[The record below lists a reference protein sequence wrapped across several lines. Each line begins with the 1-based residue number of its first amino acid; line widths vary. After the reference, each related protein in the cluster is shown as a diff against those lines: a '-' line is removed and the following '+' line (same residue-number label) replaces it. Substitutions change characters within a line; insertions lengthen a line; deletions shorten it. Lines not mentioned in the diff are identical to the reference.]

1 MISQKVL
8 ITDFN
13 MVTAYGRGVEPCWQG
28 LMKGETAIKEFD
40 RFPPYDFSTRYA
52 AMVQGLKPGGQSY
65 VWQMLEPLLEEARTR
80 VPRDAFLILTTA
92 VGEIDYLERS
102 VLAGSGPESLSRLSC
117 LEEKIR
123 KFLQLDQP
131 GMVVS
136 TACASSGAALAVAS
150 RLISCGKKD
159 CCLVVA
165 CDSVSEFVYS
175 GFSSLMGLDKQPAR
189 PFDAGRAGLSLGEAA
204 GFILLMSEPRA
215 ASAGREPKACLCG
228 WGLSNDANHMTS
240 PSRDGEGL
248 SLAIRQAIRRAGI
261 SAQDIGS
268 ISAHGT
274 GTPYNDSMEMKAFKK
289 VFSRPLPTYSI
300 KGGTGHTL
308 GAAGLVEAIISI
320 KSLQEKTVPLTVG
333 LDNVDPEAAGWVGAR
348 PQGCEN
354 PVALSVNAGFGGVN
368 AALIISGPTQGRPL
382 HKL

>member
-1 MISQKVL
+1 MVEKHKVV
-8 ITDFN
+8 IVDYD
-13 MVTAYGRGVEPCWQG
+13 MVTAYGRGVDACWQG

-40 RFPPYDFSTRYA
+40 RFLPYDFSTRFA
-52 AMVQGLKPGGQSY
+52 AMIQGLKSGGQSY
-65 VWQMLEPLLEEARTR
+65 VWQMLEPLLETVRTR
-80 VPRDAFLILTTA
+80 VPRDAFLILATA
-92 VGEIDYLERS
+92 VGEIDCLERS
-102 VLAGSGPESLSRLSC
+102 VLAGAGPADLSALSC

-136 TACASSGAALAVAS
+136 TACASAGAALAQAG

-189 PFDAGRAGLSLGEAA
+189 PFDAKRAGLSLGEGA

-215 ASAGREPKACLCG
+215 ASGGRERKARLCG
-228 WGLSNDANHMTS
+228 WGLSNDAIHMTS

-248 SLAIRQAIRRAGI
+248 SLAIRQALRRAGI
-261 SAQDIGS
+261 SAEDVGS

-289 VFSRPLPTYSI
+289 VFSRPLPAYSI

-308 GAAGLVEAIISI
+308 GAAGLVEAIVSI

-333 LDNVDPEAAGWVGAR
+333 LDNVDPEAAGWVGTR
-348 PQGCEN
+348 PKMCEN

-368 AALIISGPTQGRPL
+368 AALIFNV
-382 HKL
+382 